1 MTLFEI
7 NEAIAK
13 AIENAIDPE
22 TGEITDF
29 SELEALAV
37 SRDEKIKN
45 TALYILNIRAEAQA
59 LAEQEKKFKE
69 RKQVLLNREKRI
81 FERLQFD
88 LKGEDFKSTEVNISY
103 RKSKGVEITNDVDF
117 ELFAIDHTEYIKPF
131 KIEADKTAIKEA
143 LAKGI
148 AIPGCEIVEKQN
160 MQIK

>member
-29 SELEALAV
+29 SELEALAI

-45 TALYILNIRAEAQA
+45 TALYILNIRAEAEEVAKQ
-59 LAEQEKKFKE
+59 EQKFKE
-69 RKQVLLNREKRI
+69 RKQKLLNKAKRI
-81 FERLQFD
+81 EDKLAFD
-88 LKGEDFKSTEVNISY
+88 LNGDKFESIEVNISY

-131 KIEADKTAIKEA
+131 KIEADKNAIKEA

>member
-29 SELEALAV
+29 SELEALAI

-45 TALYILNIRAEAQA
+45 TALYILNIRAEAEEVAKQ
-59 LAEQEKKFKE
+59 EQKFKE
-69 RKQVLLNREKRI
+69 RKQKLLNKAKRI
-81 FERLQFD
+81 EDKLAFD
-88 LKGEDFKSTEVNISY
+88 LNGDKFESIEVNITY

-131 KIEADKTAIKEA
+131 KIEADKNAIKEA

-148 AIPGCEIVEKQN
+148 TIPGCELVEKQN